1 MTVEERVRQFI
12 LEYFYVSDPAELT
25 DDVSLLEC
33 GYVDSTGMMEVI
45 LFIEGE
51 YGIQVEDHETIPG
64 NLETIARI
72 AAFVA
77 RKSAAAAPPPST
89 GGSVE

>member
-12 LEYFYVSDPAELT
+12 LEYFYVSDPEELT
-25 DDVSLLEC
+25 DDVSLLDS

-45 LFIEGE
+45 LFLEGE
-51 YGIQVEDHETIPG
+51 YDIQIEDHETIPG

-72 AAFVA
+72 GAFVI
-77 RKSAAAAPPPST
+77 RKQALAACESSTRGSA
-89 GGSVE
+89 E